1 LVEYNMMIA
10 AEDDIV
16 LGDLSLTTVHG
27 ADVLRNFV
35 WNFFGCEECRLN
47 FVAAYDACAHDRCNR
62 LTDTDMTPKQWIQ
75 FPVWLYETHNS
86 VNARL
91 LREKTDRENRVASP
105 EEEVARKWPPKRQCP
120 RCWTDSGGWD
130 EEVVYKFLRIEY
142 WSEDFVSEEY
152 RNDTGVNQPFKTDD
166 DTLPDSSFFLA
177 IQLVPLAIV
186 LLLAA
191 TWYNQNSIRARTGRH
206 KKIDDSLDC

>member
-1 LVEYNMMIA
+1 M
-10 AEDDIV
+10 
-16 LGDLSLTTVHG
+16 
-27 ADVLRNFV
+27 
-35 WNFFGCEECRLN
+35 
-47 FVAAYDACAHDRCNR
+47 
-62 LTDTDMTPKQWIQ
+62 
-75 FPVWLYETHNS
+75 
-86 VNARL
+86 
-91 LREKTDRENRVASP
+91 
-105 EEEVARKWPPKRQCP
+105 
-120 RCWTDSGGWD
+120 
-130 EEVVYKFLRIEY
+130 YKFLRIEY